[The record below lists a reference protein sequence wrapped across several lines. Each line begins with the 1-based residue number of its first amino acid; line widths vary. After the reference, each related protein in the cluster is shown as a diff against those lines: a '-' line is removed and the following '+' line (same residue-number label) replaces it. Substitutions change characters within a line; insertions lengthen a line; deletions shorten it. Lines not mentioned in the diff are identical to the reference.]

1 MTNKCTRLS
10 AARLTVIV
18 IALLSV
24 LLSAANAQQ
33 AVKKKEYTF
42 RGKVEQV
49 DASSKR
55 LTVRTEGIAGW
66 MGAMTMAF
74 KVSNEDVLPRLK
86 PGDQITAKVYDGDFT
101 LYDVALAPQANG
113 ASQQGPPAPSTRAP
127 NAPPDLLRDAFSR
140 PALDRKQ
147 FEDLALAS
155 NPTLK
160 QAAAIER
167 RSAGQARQAG
177 LYPNPSFGYQGEQ
190 IRGGEYRG
198 GEQGGF
204 LQQTIPLGGKLG
216 LRRDA
221 FEQQRRGDELGVVEQ
236 RYRILGEVS
245 QSFYVALAAQQTAQ
259 LRQQLLSLALDAV
272 QTAHQLANVGQADA
286 PDVHGALPG
295 ERI

>member
-10 AARLTVIV
+10 AARLTAIGMAV
-18 IALLSV
+18 LSV

-33 AVKKKEYTF
+33 AAKKKEYAF
-42 RGKVEQV
+42 RGRVEQV
-49 DASSKR
+49 DASAKR
-55 LTVRTEGIAGW
+55 LTVRTEAIDGW

-74 KVSNEDVLPRLK
+74 KVSNEDVLSRLK
-86 PGDQITAKVYDGDFT
+86 PGDQITAKVYDGDLT

-198 GEQGGF
+198 GARRV
-204 LQQTIPLGGKLG
+204 PPADDSARRKAWAPARC
-216 LRRDA
+216 LRA
-221 FEQQRRGDELGVVEQ
+221 AAPRR
-236 RYRILGEVS
+236 
-245 QSFYVALAAQQTAQ
+245 
-259 LRQQLLSLALDAV
+259 
-272 QTAHQLANVGQADA
+272 
-286 PDVHGALPG
+286 
-295 ERI
+295 